1 MMVELKH
8 DTGVPGSNVG
18 APSGSTACALERY
31 SVNDLPPGT
40 NSLTI
45 SEAKLFISSNSGLKP
60 GDPITILIGSIPHGD
75 PNIDDA
81 QLQNMAAHVQLV
93 GGFTAIPFPASPSL
107 QQVTITPNIDAL
119 IGMRISDSPGI
130 NPATQDQGPPV
141 GFSYYGPGCA
151 SYKPITTYGDQSNWM
166 FRALGTL
173 PACSVTLDQNERSFD
188 TLGRSVA
195 VLTGHSQC
203 KPSVTSNASWVT
215 IRGVGVFSGGF
226 SVEYSVEPTPFS
238 DPRTTTIDIGDKV
251 FTVHQAGSKP
261 LPSITLSPNSIPAG
275 GSGFRLT
282 ANGTGFTSNSILGW
296 NGEGRATTLVGG
308 TQLSAEIPAADIATP
323 GMARVTVFDVSLG
336 GGTSPP
342 VTFTIDP
349 VPDFS
354 LGFDQSTVNAQ
365 AGTKARVT
373 VNINRAGGFT
383 GNVTVTPPDPAGGI
397 KPRPA
402 DPITTTDTTATF
414 KLKIGAGAAPGPH
427 QLTFTGKDDSGRTH
441 TATITLV
448 VK

>member
-1 MMVELKH
+1 MVAIVVH
-8 DTGVPGSNVG
+8 HCGGV
-18 APSGSTACALERY
+18 
-31 SVNDLPPGT
+31 
-40 NSLTI
+40 I
-45 SEAKLFISSNSGLKP
+45 
-60 GDPITILIGSIPHGD
+60 
-75 PNIDDA
+75 
-81 QLQNMAAHVQLV
+81 
-93 GGFTAIPFPASPSL
+93 
-107 QQVTITPNIDAL
+107 
-119 IGMRISDSPGI
+119 
-130 NPATQDQGPPV
+130 
-141 GFSYYGPGCA
+141 
-151 SYKPITTYGDQSNWM
+151 
-166 FRALGTL
+166 
-173 PACSVTLDQNERSFD
+173 
-188 TLGRSVA
+188 TLGQPHADADVFACRLLIQLPVRHPADEVA
-195 VLTGHSQC
+195 TLAHRRVHELGRARVADYSLLREDHRLNLT
-203 KPSVTSNASWVT
+203 K
-215 IRGVGVFSGGF
+215 VGVFSGGF

-296 NGEGRATTLVGG
+296 NGEGRATTLVSG

-373 VNINRAGGFT
+373 VNINRTGGFT
-383 GNVTVTPPDPAGGI
+383 GNVTVTPPNPAGGI
-397 KPRPA
+397 KPKPA
-402 DPITTTDTTATF
+402 DPITTTDSTASF
-414 KLKIGAGAAPGPH
+414 KFKIAAGAAPGPH
-427 QLTFTGKDDSGRTH
+427 QLTFTGKDDSGRTR
-441 TATITLV
+441 TATVTLV
-448 VK
+448 VQ